1 MKHPPSAVADGVA
14 VSETPTAAVNPPSAA
29 LRRDKDDR
37 APCLLLNFMVS
48 GNDVTLYPSFN
59 EIGDL
64 PGAMAAFQTCAAAN
78 VCGNILRAGGYGLAF
93 YSGCSTNASSL
104 TITWPQRPTEGIGLS
119 PFGGSLQSAYIFS
132 NVIGQ
137 GVSFHLQMPYTATVS
152 AGLSET
158 TYIRPTY
165 RPRCLYLQTRAS
177 TAIHIFQ

>member
-1 MKHPPSAVADGVA
+1 MKHPPVQLQTGL
-14 VSETPTAAVNPPSAA
+14 PSARRQRQRSIR
-29 LRRDKDDR
+29 LRGASARQGR
-37 APCLLLNFMVS
+37 PRSHLLLNFS

-78 VCGNILRAGGYGLAF
+78 VCGNILRSGGYGVAF
-93 YSGCSTNASSL
+93 YSGCSTNAVILNNNMASA
-104 TITWPQRPTEGIGLS
+104 TYEGIGLS

-137 GVSFHLQMPYTATVS
+137 GVTFHLQMPYSNSFGWFVGSNIYTTN
-152 AGLSET
+152 LST
-158 TYIRPTY
+158 QVPLFTDP
-165 RPRCLYLQTRAS
+165 AS